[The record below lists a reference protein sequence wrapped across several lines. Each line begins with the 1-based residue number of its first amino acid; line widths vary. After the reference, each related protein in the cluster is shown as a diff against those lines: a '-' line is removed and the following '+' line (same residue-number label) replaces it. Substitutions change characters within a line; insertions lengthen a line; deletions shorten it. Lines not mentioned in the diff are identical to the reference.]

1 MKKLLCLA
9 LLSLAAILPQKAWG
23 CTIPVFRYALEKWE
37 LTPYEIL
44 VFHKGPVPDDVAK
57 ELKKWNDG
65 AAKVNIEFTDVDLDD
80 KLTKS
85 QQRIWD
91 REGTAKQLPWM
102 VVRYAAADPTEP
114 SAWKGPCTV
123 ANLNSVFDSPVRRAV
138 LSHVTQGAT
147 TVWILVTSDDAK
159 KDREVL
165 DLLTKEL
172 QALEKKIKLPVQ
184 SDTGPQ
190 IKLPIPLKVH
200 FPIVVLDRTHAEE
213 AGFIRLLEGTEER
226 LAEAKGPFL
235 FPIFGRGRVLG
246 SIIEKEI
253 TAEQILSVSQFLCR
267 ECSCQVKELNPGI
280 DMLMVANW
288 NDAFDQLYDKKDPFP
303 MPKLRRTSLSPAEV
317 APPPPAPAPNV
328 EEPKERTERT
338 PFDVRFGLWLGIGV
352 ASGLVL
358 LSGWWVV
365 LQVGRS

>member
-1 MKKLLCLA
+1 MKKLLCLVLVSGA
-9 LLSLAAILPQKAWG
+9 FVIPQSTQG

-37 LTPYEIL
+37 LTKYEIL
-44 VFHKGPVPDDVAK
+44 VFHKGPVPEDVAR
-57 ELKKWNDG
+57 ELKKWEDATNK
-65 AAKVNIEFTDVDLDD
+65 ANIEITAVNLDE
-80 KLTKS
+80 KLTKP

-91 REGTAKQLPWM
+91 KEGDGKQTSWM

-114 SAWKGPCTV
+114 SAWRGPCTV
-123 ANLNSVFDSPVRRAV
+123 ANLNSLLDSPVRRAV
-138 LSHVTQGAT
+138 LSHMTQGAT
-147 TVWILVTSDDAK
+147 TVWILLTSDNAK

-172 QALEKKIKLPVQ
+172 QGLEKKIKLPVQ

-200 FPIVVLDRTHAEE
+200 FPIIVLDRAHAEE

-226 LAEAKGPFL
+226 LADKKGPFL
-235 FPIFGRGRVLG
+235 FPMFGRGRVLG
-246 SIIEKEI
+246 SIVEEEI
-253 TAEQILSVSQFLCR
+253 TPEQILSVSQFLCR

-280 DMLMVANW
+280 DMLMVAHW

-317 APPPPAPAPNV
+317 APSPAPSPKI